1 MLSARTPFGKH
12 PASSSKAQPEHMSGD
27 ADLNRY
33 FRSPMGMKA
42 ARTALI
48 SHGTWFFHVS
58 EVRYFGRPSVC
69 ASAEALMLVL
79 E

>member
-1 MLSARTPFGKH
+1 
-12 PASSSKAQPEHMSGD
+12 
-27 ADLNRY
+27 
-33 FRSPMGMKA
+33 MGMKA